1 MKGID
6 LGFCQFEEKRFE
18 MLAGRFVEG
27 RRPRLEIRDKVDLGF
42 RIEKQSLFIFEI
54 RPVFQHPEKKHE
66 IMIAKTTFVRTQN
79 VWKIYWMRADMKWHL
94 YEPDGEVDTIEE
106 FFEVVDRDE
115 YSCFWG

>member
-1 MKGID
+1 M
-6 LGFCQFEEKRFE
+6 GFCQFEEKRFE

-27 RRPRLEIRDKVDLGF
+27 RRPPLEIRDKVDLGF

-54 RPVFQHPEKKHE
+54 RPHWQNPEIIVE
-66 IMIAKTTFVRTQN
+66 EMIAKTTFVRTQN
-79 VWKIYWMRADMKWHL
+79 IWKIYWMRADMKWHL
-94 YEPDGEVDTIEE
+94 YGPVEDVDTIEE